1 MKFDDDIDTDSE
13 EVERAYNRNLEDLK
27 KLLKILWGINVK

>member
-1 MKFDDDIDTDSE
+1 VKFDDDIDTDSE